1 MNSKIIILELP
12 QLFRIRLGQIEINMS
27 VQSVAIKSASK
38 ITQPFVQYSMY
49 TGAKGLILV
58 QRGGGVPNKD

>member
-58 QRGGGVPNKD
+58 QGGDGVPNID